1 MKKSDQKKA
10 LMQLRKAWD
19 EVETAALLSGMDET
33 AAARFTSAQLDK
45 WADGLKWDIK
55 WEVQS

>member
-10 LMQLRKAWD
+10 LIQLRKAWD
-19 EVETAALLSGMDET
+19 EVEKLALLSGMDET

-45 WADGLKWDIK
+45 WVYDLK
-55 WEVQS
+55 WEVKS